1 MTPEALVTAMV
12 AVIGTLGSVIA
23 FLGRDLIRQRDL
35 ALSGWRVQTEA
46 NLKLAAAWEARNR
59 RDERSSRQDD
69 PA

>member
-1 MTPEALVTAMV
+1 MPTELLL

-35 ALSGWRVQTEA
+35 ALAGWRLQTEA

-59 RDERSSRQDD
+59 RDEKTQRVDD
-69 PA
+69 PG